1 MYLSIVL
8 LGATHGFL
16 FLPVLLSYVGKCV
29 RNHIIWMT
37 EDKLYNLSFEISGPV
52 DKVGVRAQ
60 KTNSMNSSDEDS
72 PRDSRDESS
81 SILLDT

>member
-1 MYLSIVL
+1 MMGV
-8 LGATHGFL
+8 
-16 FLPVLLSYVGKCV
+16 
-29 RNHIIWMT
+29 
-37 EDKLYNLSFEISGPV
+37 KLNNLSFENSGPV

-60 KTNSMNSSDEDS
+60 KTNSTNSSDEDS

>member
-1 MYLSIVL
+1 MI
-8 LGATHGFL
+8 
-16 FLPVLLSYVGKCV
+16 
-29 RNHIIWMT
+29 

-60 KTNSMNSSDEDS
+60 KTNSTNSSDEDS

>member
-1 MYLSIVL
+1 MLVSV
-8 LGATHGFL
+8 
-16 FLPVLLSYVGKCV
+16 SE
-29 RNHIIWMT
+29 IISFRLW
-37 EDKLYNLSFEISGPV
+37 ELNNLSFENSGPV

-60 KTNSMNSSDEDS
+60 KTNSTNSSDEDS

>member
-16 FLPVLLSYVGKCV
+16 FLPVLLSYVG
-29 RNHIIWMT
+29 
-37 EDKLYNLSFEISGPV
+37 PV

-60 KTNSMNSSDEDS
+60 KTNSTNSSDEDS